1 MPKRVDPHERRE
13 RIAAALLRVAARQGL
28 EAVSL
33 RHVATEAGVTT
44 GMVQHYFPSK
54 DAMMDFALAT
64 VGERY
69 GRRMAANAAVLG
81 DEPAARDVVRVTLT
95 SLIPRDA
102 DERDDARVALA
113 FQSYA
118 ASRPA
123 SAAELG
129 TTNAQLREYLAAQI
143 ESCRRTADA
152 GSDTGP
158 DAGTGTGPAVDPTLA
173 ATALLATAEGLALQ
187 VLSSALP
194 AAQAFEALDQQL
206 ALVLGDAAA
215 A

>member
-1 MPKRVDPHERRE
+1 MPKRVDHHERRE
-13 RIAAALLRVAARQGL
+13 QIASALLRVTAHQGL

-69 GRRMAANAAVLG
+69 GRRMAANTAVLG
-81 DEPAARDVVRVTLT
+81 DEPAPGDLLRVSLT
-95 SLIPRDA
+95 SLIPQDD

-118 ASRPA
+118 ATRPA
-123 SAAELG
+123 SAAALG
-129 TTNAQLREYLAAQI
+129 TTNARFRDHLAAQV
-143 ESCRRTADA
+143 ELCRRA
-152 GSDTGP
+152 
-158 DAGTGTGPAVDPTLA
+158 AGTGRTAGPRVDPLVV
-173 ATALLATAEGLALQ
+173 ATGLLATAEGLALQ
-187 VLSSALP
+187 VLSSALTTT
-194 AAQAFEALDQQL
+194 QAFEALDQVL
-206 ALVLGDAAA
+206 ALALGDTVTP
-215 A
+215 